1 MKLWIEVPENTEV
14 IKYTYVHERD
24 NGDTLQISE
33 ARLNEQEIAD
43 HVVEE
48 AENRRDMKPEPVL
61 NIKAEVDKII
71 EERLGRVSNLD
82 SAIANT
88 AYILDSL
95 CVLRDLCKTG
105 CCNDCAVKRQCRY
118 APDCGKIVR
127 YNCPFYE
134 RSET

>member
-1 MKLWIEVPENTEV
+1 
-14 IKYTYVHERD
+14 
-24 NGDTLQISE
+24 
-33 ARLNEQEIAD
+33 
-43 HVVEE
+43 
-48 AENRRDMKPEPVL
+48 MKPEPIL
-61 NIKAEVDKII
+61 SIKAEVDKII

-95 CVLRDLCKTG
+95 CALRNIYKTG
-105 CCNDCAVKRQCRY
+105 CCNDCAVKRKCQY
-118 APDCGKIVR
+118 VPDYGEMVR